1 MKIKN
6 LKVESYFYNLL
17 FIIVSVITFLN
28 VDYGLTFDKKI
39 SPKLII
45 DETFLPSITVEDSI
59 YSLKLLN
66 YRINELLNAKEM
78 QNSNYSVSVF
88 SIDKQ
93 RYFYQKNAN
102 TKLTPASTTKLITS
116 FIYLVSNYPDYTIRT
131 SVYADAPYPNKGVIN
146 SDIYL
151 YGRGNVLLKESDL
164 DSIAIQLKNKGI
176 KEINGDIVAD
186 DSFFDGIKNRFK
198 YSGDLD
204 EVQAVSDIS
213 ALGMNKNH
221 YTITVRANPET
232 GKADIIMNPR
242 SDAFKFINNTKVL
255 AHLQDNEIEE
265 NPNFD
270 KDYNKKYNKNFITP
284 FDYTQEYG
292 DAYPT
297 EIEYNSNVSYNNN
310 FTYNFIN
317 NDFAAKRKAKGRAK
331 KSKGKAIAAAGAK
344 ISISKIADGEYNV
357 SISGNLKK
365 NYINSFYYRIENP
378 EIFTAGALKSA
389 LERNGITC
397 NGKLKHHNNND
408 FKYYGSEK
416 EIAFVKNDIYDMMK
430 LVNKNSDNFI
440 AEHFFKINGTFYKD
454 FNSNYEAAN
463 YLLQKVADSLNLN
476 SLKCIINDGSGLSR
490 RNKITTE
497 TLIDILNFSA
507 KMKFG
512 SYFDST
518 LAIAGVDGTLKK
530 RMIGTNAQNNVKAKT
545 GTHRNVSALAG
556 YVLTRDSEK
565 LCFSIISNGN
575 YVYAYKQ
582 IEDQIATLLADF
594 KYVQK
599 PNKNDANLDLN
610 NKKFK
615 IIENQNNK
623 NDIDFEQYND
633 ETYENELEK

>member
-17 FIIVSVITFLN
+17 FLIVFIITFLN

-39 SPKLII
+39 SEKLII

-59 YSLKLLN
+59 YSMKLLN
-66 YRINELLNAKEM
+66 NRINELLNNKEM
-78 QNSNYSVSVF
+78 QNSNFSVSVF

-116 FIYLVSNYPDYTIRT
+116 FVYLVSNFPDYTIRT
-131 SVYADAPYPNKGVIN
+131 SVYADAPFPNKGVIN

-176 KEINGDIVAD
+176 KEINGDIIAD

-213 ALGMNKNH
+213 SLGMNKNH
-221 YTITVRANPET
+221 YTITLRSNPVT

-242 SDAFKFINNTKVL
+242 SDAFKFINNTKVIAQL
-255 AHLQDNEIEE
+255 DNHENYDQEE
-265 NPNFD
+265 NKEIFEI
-270 KDYNKKYNKNFITP
+270 KNKKYNKNFITP
-284 FDYTQEYG
+284 FDYAQEYG
-292 DAYPT
+292 DKYP
-297 EIEYNSNVSYNNN
+297 IENNMSFSNLSFNS
-310 FTYNFIN
+310 
-317 NDFAAKRKAKGRAK
+317 NDFAAKRKAKSKVK
-331 KSKGKAIAAAGAK
+331 KSKVKPLAGAK
-344 ISISKIADGEYNV
+344 ITISKIENGEYNV
-357 SISGNLKK
+357 SVSGNLKK
-365 NYINSFYYRIENP
+365 NYYNSFYYHIEHP

-397 NGKLKHHNNND
+397 NGKLKLRNKRD
-408 FKYYGSEK
+408 YKYYGSDK
-416 EIAFVKNDIYDMMK
+416 EIAFVKNDISDMMK

-440 AEHFFKINGTFYKD
+440 AEHFFKINGTFYKN

-463 YLLQKVADSLNLN
+463 YLLLKVADSLNLN
-476 SLKCIINDGSGLSR
+476 SLKCIVNDGSGLSR
-490 RNKITTE
+490 RNKITSE

-518 LAIAGVDGTLKK
+518 LAIAGVDGTLRK

-556 YVLTRDSEK
+556 YVNTKDSEK
-565 LCFSIISNGN
+565 LCFAIISNGN

-599 PNKNDANLDLN
+599 PNKNDVNIDLN

-615 IIENQNNK
+615 IIENQKNNE
-623 NDIDFEQYND
+623 IDFEQYD
-633 ETYENELEK
+633 EDTYESDLEK